1 MSMNIERPK
10 ISCEENNNGSFARF
24 IVEPLEKGYGITLGN
39 AMRRTLLSALPGAAP
54 IAVRIAGVAHEF
66 STIRGV
72 TEDVVDIILN
82 LKSLALKSS
91 NKERDFVT
99 YLHLRKSGAGEVTA
113 KDFEANSE
121 IEILNPDLHICTM
134 DEGAVLDMDIMVGNG
149 RGYVP
154 NTTNKTKFENIDF
167 IAMDSLFSP
176 VKKVN
181 FNVESTRVGQS
192 VNFDKLVLEIETN
205 GTTTARE
212 IVALAG
218 KIIVEHIEVF
228 VELCAQMSNVEILV
242 SREEDKQIKLLELP
256 IEEMDLSVRSYNCL
270 KRAGVNNIEDLTKKS
285 RADMLKV
292 KNLGI
297 KSIDEV
303 IAKLESYGLSLR
315 KDED

>member
-1 MSMNIERPK
+1 MEMERPR
-10 ISCEENNNGSFARF
+10 ISCEETDNGTFARF

-39 AMRRTLLSALPGAAP
+39 ALRRTLLSALPGSAG
-54 IAVRIAGVAHEF
+54 IAVRIAGIAHEF

-82 LKSLALKSS
+82 LKGPALKCR
-91 NKERDFVT
+91 NKDKDFVT
-99 YLHLRKSGAGEVTA
+99 YLHIRKTGAGEVTA
-113 KDFEANSE
+113 RDFEDNSDV
-121 IEILNPDLHICTM
+121 EILNPDLHICTM
-134 DEGAVLDMDIMVGNG
+134 DDGAVLDLDLMVGNG

-154 NTTNKTKFENIDF
+154 NTTNKEKFNDIDY
-167 IAMDSLFSP
+167 IAIDSLFSP

-192 VNFDKLVLEIETN
+192 VNYDKLTLEVETN
-205 GTTTARE
+205 GTTPARE

-218 KIIVEHIEVF
+218 KIVVEHINLF
-228 VELCAQMSNVEILV
+228 VDLCTQIASTDILV
-242 SREEDKQIKLLELP
+242 SREEDKQVKLLELP

-270 KRAGVNNIEDLTKKS
+270 KRAGINTVEDLIKKS
-285 RADMLKV
+285 RSDMLKV

>member
-1 MSMNIERPK
+1 MEMERPR
-10 ISCEENNNGSFARF
+10 ISCEETNNGAFARF
-24 IVEPLEKGYGITLGN
+24 VVEPLEKGYGITLGN
-39 AMRRTLLSALPGAAP
+39 ALRRTLLSALPGSAV

-82 LKSLALKSS
+82 LKGLALKC
-91 NKERDFVT
+91 RDQSKDYVT
-99 YLHLRKSGAGEVTA
+99 YLHIRKTGAGEVTA
-113 KDFEANSE
+113 KDFEENSE
-121 IEILNPDLHICTM
+121 VEILNPDMHICTM
-134 DEGAVLDMDIMVGNG
+134 DEGAVLDLDLMVGNG

-154 NTTNKTKFENIDF
+154 NTENKNKFNDIDY
-167 IAMDSLFSP
+167 IAIDSLFSP
-176 VKKVN
+176 VKRVN

-192 VNFDKLVLEIETN
+192 VNYDKLTLEVETN
-205 GTTTARE
+205 GTTPARE

-218 KIIVEHIEVF
+218 KIVMEHINLF
-228 VELCAQMSNVEILV
+228 VELCSQIANTDILV
-242 SREEDKQIKLLELP
+242 SREEDKQVKLLELP
-256 IEEMDLSVRSYNCL
+256 IEDMDLSVRSYNCL
-270 KRAGVNNIEDLTKKS
+270 KRAGINTVEDLIKKS
-285 RADMLKV
+285 RSDMLKV

>member
-1 MSMNIERPK
+1 MKMERPK
-10 ISCEENNNGSFARF
+10 ITCEETDNGSFARF
-24 IVEPLEKGYGITLGN
+24 VVEPLEKGYGITLGN
-39 AMRRTLLSALPGAAP
+39 AMRRTLLSALPGSAP

-82 LKSLALKSS
+82 LKTMAVKCQ
-91 NKERDFVT
+91 NNNDDFIT

-121 IEILNPDLHICTM
+121 VEILTPDLHICTM
-134 DEGAVLDMDIMVGNG
+134 DEGAVLDMDVMIGNG
-149 RGYVP
+149 RGYTPSAV
-154 NTTNKTKFENIDF
+154 NKAKFDNIDF
-167 IAMDSLFSP
+167 IAMDSIFSP
-176 VKKVN
+176 VKTVN

-192 VNFDKLVLEIETN
+192 VNYDKLTLEVETN
-205 GTTTARE
+205 GTTSARE

-218 KIIVEHIEVF
+218 KIVMEHVNLF
-228 VELCAQMSNVEILV
+228 VELCAQLASSDILV
-242 SREEDKQIKLLELP
+242 SREEDKQVKIMELP

-270 KRAGVNNIEDLTKKS
+270 KRAGINTVEDLTKKS

-303 IAKLESYGLSLR
+303 IAKLESYGLSLC

>member
-1 MSMNIERPK
+1 MKMERPK
-10 ISCEENNNGSFARF
+10 ITCEETDNGSFARF
-24 IVEPLEKGYGITLGN
+24 VVEPLEKGYGITLGN
-39 AMRRTLLSALPGAAP
+39 AMRRTLLSALPGSAP

-82 LKSLALKSS
+82 LKTMAVKCQ
-91 NKERDFVT
+91 NNNDDFIT
-99 YLHLRKSGAGEVTA
+99 YLHLRKSGAGQVTA
-113 KDFEANSE
+113 KDFESNSE
-121 IEILNPDLHICTM
+121 VEILTPDLRICTM
-134 DEGAVLDMDIMVGNG
+134 DEGAVLDMDVMIGNG
-149 RGYVP
+149 RGYVSSAA
-154 NTTNKTKFENIDF
+154 NKAKFDNIDF
-167 IAMDSLFSP
+167 IAMDSIFSP
-176 VKKVN
+176 VKTVN

-192 VNFDKLVLEIETN
+192 VNYDKLTLEVETN
-205 GTTTARE
+205 GTTSARE

-218 KIIVEHIEVF
+218 KIVMEHVNLF
-228 VELCAQMSNVEILV
+228 VELCAQLASSDILV
-242 SREEDKQIKLLELP
+242 SREEDKQVKIMELP

-270 KRAGVNNIEDLTKKS
+270 KRAGINTVEDLTKKS

-303 IAKLESYGLSLR
+303 IAKLESYGLSLC

>member
-1 MSMNIERPK
+1 MEMERPR
-10 ISCEENNNGSFARF
+10 ISCEETDNGTFARF

-39 AMRRTLLSALPGAAP
+39 ALRRTLLSALPGSAG
-54 IAVRIAGVAHEF
+54 IAVRIAGIAHEF

-82 LKSLALKSS
+82 LKGLALKCR
-91 NKERDFVT
+91 NQDKDFVT
-99 YLHLRKSGAGEVTA
+99 YLHIRKTGAGEVTA
-113 KDFEANSE
+113 RDFEDNSDV
-121 IEILNPDLHICTM
+121 EILNPDLHICTM
-134 DEGAVLDMDIMVGNG
+134 DDGAVLDLDLMVGNG

-154 NTTNKTKFENIDF
+154 NTTNKEKFNDIDY
-167 IAMDSLFSP
+167 IAIDSLFSP

-192 VNFDKLVLEIETN
+192 VNYDKLTLEVETN
-205 GTTTARE
+205 GTTPARE

-218 KIIVEHIEVF
+218 KIVVEHINLF
-228 VELCAQMSNVEILV
+228 VDLCAQIASTDILV
-242 SREEDKQIKLLELP
+242 SREEDKQVKLLELP

-270 KRAGVNNIEDLTKKS
+270 KRAGINTVEDLIKKS
-285 RADMLKV
+285 RGDMLKV

>member
-1 MSMNIERPK
+1 MEMERPK
-10 ISCEENNNGSFARF
+10 ITCEETDNGAFARF
-24 IVEPLEKGYGITLGN
+24 VVEPLEKGYGITLGN
-39 AMRRTLLSALPGAAP
+39 AMRRTLLSSLPGSAP
-54 IAVRIAGVAHEF
+54 IAVRIAGVPHEF

-82 LKSLALKSS
+82 LKTLAVKCNNTSS
-91 NKERDFVT
+91 DFIT
-99 YLHLRKSGAGEVTA
+99 YLHLRKTGAGEVTA
-113 KDFEANSE
+113 RDFEENSDV
-121 IEILNPDLHICTM
+121 EILNPDLHICTM
-134 DEGAVLDMDIMVGNG
+134 DEGAVLDMDLMIGNG

-154 NTTNKTKFENIDF
+154 NNINKEKFDDIDY

-176 VKKVN
+176 VKRVN

-192 VNFDKLVLEIETN
+192 VNFDKLTLEVETN

-212 IVALAG
+212 IVSLSG
-218 KIIVEHIEVF
+218 KIIMEHINLF
-228 VELCAQMSNVEILV
+228 VELCAQMANTDILV
-242 SREEDKQIKLLELP
+242 SREEDKQVKLMELP

-270 KRAGVNNIEDLTKKS
+270 KRAGINTVEDLTKKT
-285 RADMLKV
+285 RGDMLKV

>member
-1 MSMNIERPK
+1 MEMERPR
-10 ISCEENNNGSFARF
+10 ITCEETDNGSYARF

-39 AMRRTLLSALPGAAP
+39 ALRRTLLSALPGSAP
-54 IAVRIAGVAHEF
+54 IAVRIAGVNHEF

-82 LKSLALKSS
+82 LKTLAVKCS
-91 NKERDFVT
+91 NQSRDFIT
-99 YLHLRKSGAGEVTA
+99 YLHLRKTGAGEVTA
-113 KDFEANSE
+113 KDFESNGDV
-121 IEILNPDLHICTM
+121 EILNPDLHICTM
-134 DEGAVLDMDIMVGNG
+134 DDGAVLDMDIMIGNG
-149 RGYVP
+149 RGYIP
-154 NTTNKTKFENIDF
+154 NNENKEKFDDIDY

-176 VKKVN
+176 VKRVN

-192 VNFDKLVLEIETN
+192 VNFDKLILEVETN
-205 GTTTARE
+205 GTTPARE
-212 IVALAG
+212 IVSLAG
-218 KIIVEHIEVF
+218 KIVMEHINLF
-228 VELCAQMSNVEILV
+228 VDLCAQIANSSILV
-242 SREEDKQIKLLELP
+242 AREEDKQVKLMELP

-270 KRAGVNNIEDLTKKS
+270 KRAGINNVEDLTKKS
-285 RADMLKV
+285 RGDMLKV

>member
-1 MSMNIERPK
+1 MEMERPR
-10 ISCEENNNGSFARF
+10 ISCEETDNGTFARF
-24 IVEPLEKGYGITLGN
+24 VVEPLEKGYGITLGN
-39 AMRRTLLSALPGAAP
+39 ALRRTLLSALPGSAG

-82 LKSLALKSS
+82 LKGLALKCR
-91 NKERDFVT
+91 NQDKDFVT
-99 YLHLRKSGAGEVTA
+99 YLHIRKTGAGEVTA
-113 KDFEANSE
+113 RDFEDNSDV
-121 IEILNPDLHICTM
+121 EILNPDLHICTM
-134 DEGAVLDMDIMVGNG
+134 DDGAVLDLDLMVGNG

-154 NTTNKTKFENIDF
+154 NTTNKEKFNDIDY
-167 IAMDSLFSP
+167 IAIDSLFSP

-192 VNFDKLVLEIETN
+192 VNYDKLTLEVETN
-205 GTTTARE
+205 GTTPARE

-218 KIIVEHIEVF
+218 KIVVEHINLF
-228 VELCAQMSNVEILV
+228 VDLCAQIASTDILV
-242 SREEDKQIKLLELP
+242 SREEDKQVKLLELP

-270 KRAGVNNIEDLTKKS
+270 KRAGINTVEDLIKKS
-285 RADMLKV
+285 RSDMLKV

>member
-1 MSMNIERPK
+1 MKMERPK
-10 ISCEENNNGSFARF
+10 ITCEETDNGSFARF
-24 IVEPLEKGYGITLGN
+24 VVEPLEKGYGITLGN
-39 AMRRTLLSALPGAAP
+39 AMRRTLLSALPGSAP

-82 LKSLALKSS
+82 LKTMAVKCE
-91 NKERDFVT
+91 NNNDDFIT

-113 KDFEANSE
+113 KDFESNSE
-121 IEILNPDLHICTM
+121 VEILTPDLHICTM
-134 DEGAVLDMDIMVGNG
+134 DEGAVLDMDVMIGNG
-149 RGYVP
+149 RGYTPSAV
-154 NTTNKTKFENIDF
+154 NKAKFDNIDF
-167 IAMDSLFSP
+167 IAMDSIFSP
-176 VKKVN
+176 VKTVN

-192 VNFDKLVLEIETN
+192 VNYDKLTLEVETN
-205 GTTTARE
+205 GTTSARE

-218 KIIVEHIEVF
+218 KIVMEHVNLF
-228 VELCAQMSNVEILV
+228 VELCSQLASSEILV
-242 SREEDKQIKLLELP
+242 SREEDKQVKIMELP

-270 KRAGVNNIEDLTKKS
+270 KRAGINTVEDLTKKS

-303 IAKLESYGLSLR
+303 IAKLESYGLSLC